1 MDLGGIDIH
10 YFISNTYSEHCAFKM
25 KTKDKYIQDAGLLHS
40 IEKQDINR
48 AMEIF
53 DAILKSGDHNDT
65 DSCKGEIHW

>member
-1 MDLGGIDIH
+1 
-10 YFISNTYSEHCAFKM
+10 M

-40 IEKQDINR
+40 IEKQDINK